1 MRNGRKLH
9 VASPCCVIG
18 CQRQLYVDNAVP
30 QLSPF
35 SVTQLFADVYLFH
48 VLRRITENSEYCATS
63 FRAHKFLLRDSIS
76 TNSSRF
82 AIAVNVANSLPA
94 FVDSLIPLFWKGW
107 PASSG
112 RVAFRA
118 RVVQCSILVFA
129 RTSRFRVET
138 FPLFSNILEYL
149 SFRNENVSVV
159 GMLSGAPLTFFYV
172 GGKRKGKAKKH
183 SFHFLARIAF

>member
-9 VASPCCVIG
+9 VASRCCVIG
-18 CQRQLYVDNAVP
+18 CQRQLYVDNAVAAIIP
-30 QLSPF
+30 
-35 SVTQLFADVYLFH
+35 LFRHATIRRCVFVPRFTEDHGKFRI
-48 VLRRITENSEYCATS
+48 LRNLVSR
-63 FRAHKFLLRDSIS
+63 HKFLLRESIS

>member
-1 MRNGRKLH
+1 MCICSTFYGGSRKIPNIAQPRL
-9 VASPCCVIG
+9 A
-18 CQRQLYVDNAVP
+18 P
-30 QLSPF
+30 QVS
-35 SVTQLFADVYLFH
+35 
-48 VLRRITENSEYCATS
+48 
-63 FRAHKFLLRDSIS
+63 
-76 TNSSRF
+76 SSRVDLDKF
-82 AIAVNVANSLPA
+82 VAFRDCRKRREFSTSVRR
-94 FVDSLIPLFWKGW
+94 FSYSVISER